1 MPKYFL
7 LLMSLLLGACTQ
19 PDETGPGEVRW
30 DKEICVRCAMALSD
44 RYFTAQVRG
53 APAGQRTKLYKFDDL
68 GCAVIW
74 LKEQPWKDDPRT
86 EIWINDYQSGE
97 WLDARKA
104 HYVPNI
110 LSPMGYNLA
119 ATAKSP
125 EGALDYSQA
134 VDSIWQTE
142 AKHRTHTAGGHSHV
156 PQQPP
161 APEQEGIPG
170 QMPVEMQPEMHR
182 DEAH

>member
-1 MPKYFL
+1 MPKHLL
-7 LLMSLLLGACTQ
+7 LLMLLLLGACTQ
-19 PDETGPGEVRW
+19 SEQTGPGEVRW

-53 APAGQRTKLYKFDDL
+53 APAGERTKLYKFDDL

-74 LKEQPWKDDPRT
+74 LKEQAWKDDPRT
-86 EIWINDYQSGE
+86 EIWINDYQTGQ

-104 HYVPNI
+104 RYVPNI

-119 ATAKSP
+119 ATANQA
-125 EGALDYSQA
+125 EGALDYTQA

-156 PQQPP
+156 PQQ
-161 APEQEGIPG
+161 APEPIPEPMSEA
-170 QMPVEMQPEMHR
+170 MPTDMHKG
-182 DEAH
+182 EVH